1 MIMSPLV
8 LAALAV
14 AKNYPVFPTTSKKM
28 PCWSNKEL
36 GVKKGE
42 GGFKIATQDPE
53 RVKELFS
60 HRNAETV
67 SVPTGATMSGLLC
80 IDVDI
85 YKGGHVVDWHEA
97 NREWLEK
104 TLCHETQS
112 GGLHYIFRCTD
123 KTRRFPAT
131 LAAGVDVKGHGGYV
145 VFPPSGGYTVLH
157 KRTVKDFPAG
167 VVAKG
172 STGNVI
178 QMDSYNQYTD
188 AQLIEQIE
196 QATELYPAL
205 RSLAYRMPSRRQPDG
220 SYLTETEAIN
230 ILENICD
237 TSVGASEAHPRHDD
251 WLDRR
256 GKIPDLVGT
265 SFKKAFAGLGVG
277 LTDME
282 IEALSEGDSFIDTIA
297 IGPRFIGP
305 QRETTPKD
313 IEVRVAAIGDT
324 PTSENEPLSDFVKL
338 NVEDL
343 RRTTL
348 PPIKWVIPQMLG
360 EGGTCSIAGMSN
372 VGKTRYMA
380 ALVVA
385 MAVGKTERLGLPACG
400 RKVST
405 LYIANEEHMSDM
417 ARRLKSCA
425 LQHGDKQ
432 SANIIVRGKASG
444 TFRLVALNET
454 GHPEVDE
461 KNIAILV
468 DEIRKS
474 KCEVL
479 VLDPYV
485 TLSEGGDENSANTA
499 SMVTKAFLLIIA
511 MTGVAVIYPHHTPK
525 DRGSDPDAFRGSA
538 DAWRGSGAIY
548 SSLDMGF
555 TLCNWYPRG
564 KENRKAWKAQYLSA
578 NLSRFIVLDTGKI
591 REGQAIPEQIMELVP
606 QGMDEGEGEPIGV
619 VKMSSEATAMN
630 ALLASSVDHMAAS
643 ELGIA
648 MVNTMGAGQHDNM
661 TECKRLMSGHQLWP
675 DTAKT
680 EGKEKLLTMYGEKYF
695 VENGSV
701 EVRRSGKGKWR
712 IIIEENE

>member
-1 MIMSPLV
+1 MSPLV

-85 YKGGHVVDWHEA
+85 YKGPHVVEWHEA

-112 GGLHYIFRCTD
+112 GGLHYIFKCTD
-123 KTRRFPAT
+123 TTRRFPAT

-157 KRTVKDFPAG
+157 KRTVKDFPAAG
-167 VVAKG
+167 VVAQG

-265 SFKKAFAGLGVG
+265 SFKKAFDGLGVG

-324 PTSENEPLSDFVKL
+324 PTSENETTSAFASV
-338 NVEDL
+338 NVADL
-343 RRTTL
+343 RSTTL
-348 PPIKWVIPQMLG
+348 PPIKWVLPRMIPEM
-360 EGGTCSIAGMSN
+360 GTVSLAGMSN
-372 VGKTRYMA
+372 VGKTRWLA
-380 ALVVA
+380 SLVVGL
-385 MAVGKTERLGLPACG
+385 AVGDTARIGLPQVE
-400 RKVST
+400 RKITT
-405 LYIANEEHMSDM
+405 LWVANEERVEDIY
-417 ARRLKSCA
+417 RRLKAVA
-425 LQHGDKQ
+425 LQNGDTE
-432 SANIIVRGKASG
+432 SADIVVRGKASG
-444 TFRLVALNET
+444 MLRLVAMNEA
-454 GHPEVDE
+454 GNLEIDE
-461 KNIAILV
+461 KNVALLV
-468 DEIRKS
+468 DEIRKARAEL
-474 KCEVL
+474 CA
-479 VLDPYV
+479 LDPYV
-485 TLSEGGDENSANTA
+485 TLSDAADENSANSA
-499 SMVTKAFLLIIA
+499 SMLTKAMLLVTS
-511 MTGVAVIYPHHTPK
+511 MTGCAVIHAHHTPK
-525 DRGSDPDAFRGSA
+525 DRNKDPDWELGDAS
-538 DAWRGSGAIY
+538 AWRGSGAIY
-548 SSLDMGF
+548 SALDCGF
-555 TLCNWYPRG
+555 TLSNWMPYN
-564 KENRKAWKAQYLSA
+564 KENRKAWKQQFLTAK
-578 NLSRFIVLDTGKI
+578 LSRFIVLDTGKI
-591 REGQAIPEQIMELVP
+591 REGASVDPVIMELVP
-606 QGMDEGEGEPIGV
+606 QDMDKGEGDPIGV
-619 VKMSSEATAMN
+619 CQLSDEASANN

-712 IIIEENE
+712 IIIEESK